1 MDVPE
6 VFEWIPFARELGI
19 EITVAEDGHAE
30 GHLPL
35 EDWHS
40 SNPRGM
46 VAHGGVAYSLA
57 DTVGGA
63 AAVSANGRITP
74 TVDIRMDYLAPAT
87 GEQLHAEADVV
98 RNGNSVAT
106 VDVVVTDGADTHI
119 AEARGVYKTSGGDD
133 ETPWTAGVDRSA
145 AGLDE
150 SERAE

>member
-1 MDVPE
+1 MDPTE

-19 EITVAEDGHAE
+19 EIAEAADGHAR
-30 GHLPL
+30 GHLSL

-40 SNPRGM
+40 SNPQGM
-46 VAHGGVAYSLA
+46 IAHGGVAYSLA

-74 TVDIRMDYLAPAT
+74 TIDMRIDYLTPAT
-87 GEQLHAEADVV
+87 GEELHAEADVV

-106 VDVVVTDGADTHI
+106 VDVVVTDETDTHI
-119 AEARGVYKTSGGDD
+119 AEARGVYKTGGGDD
-133 ETPWTAGVDRSA
+133 ETPWTTGVDRSE
-145 AGLDE
+145 AGLDG